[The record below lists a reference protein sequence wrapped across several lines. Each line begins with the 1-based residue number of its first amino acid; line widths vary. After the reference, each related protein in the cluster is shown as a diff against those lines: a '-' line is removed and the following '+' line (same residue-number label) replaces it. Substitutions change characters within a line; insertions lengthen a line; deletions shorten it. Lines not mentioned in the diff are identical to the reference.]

1 MVDLSVYPTNIFN
14 FLLVLGL
21 LIIRRRRAKLNFPRP
36 EYRAWNIAIAFAILT
51 NIYMLVAP
59 WYPPTGGA
67 NGGDVSF
74 WYGTYLVVG
83 IGL

>member
-1 MVDLSVYPTNIFN
+1 MVDLNNYPTNIFN
-14 FLLVLGL
+14 LLMIVGILF
-21 LIIRRRRAKLNFPRP
+21 IRRRRSKLGLPRP
-36 EYRAWNIAIAFAILT
+36 EYRAWGIAVGFAILT
-51 NIYMLVAP
+51 NIYMVVAP

-67 NGGDVSF
+67 TGGDVSF